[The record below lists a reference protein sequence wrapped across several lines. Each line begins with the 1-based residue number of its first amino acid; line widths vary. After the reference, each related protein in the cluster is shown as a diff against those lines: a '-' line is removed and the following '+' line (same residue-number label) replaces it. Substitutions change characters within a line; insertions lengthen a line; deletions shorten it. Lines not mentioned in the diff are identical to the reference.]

1 MSEKATVHGFSVIYE
16 ENAIEGI
23 RYLVKEY
30 SLFSTLRSARLRD
43 DLDFE
48 EARVFFDQARTKGFA
63 EFEDDE
69 DRQYTLFYKG
79 GSYTLARR

>member
-1 MSEKATVHGFSVIYE
+1 MPEKTAIHGFSVIYE
-16 ENAIEGI
+16 KNAIEGI
-23 RYLVKEY
+23 RY
-30 SLFSTLRSARLRD
+30 LRD